1 MTDEMIKISL
11 VFCDGVKLSALFP
24 PKQPKTL
31 QNWLDANAEGVTLP
45 NR

>member
-1 MTDEMIKISL
+1 MTDEMNKINL
-11 VFCDGVKLSALFP
+11 FFCDGVKLSSHFP